1 MCTRCRVTRP
11 IDDFMRTRGT
21 KTGPWAVCN
30 RCSAQKKQSL
40 TNKGPTI
47 ENTTSYESPASDDD
61 SNQLIESDRE
71 NEELIYELGDLEEL
85 VAVHFQEE
93 EGEEH
98 SHVQFSVTIELS
110 DELVE
115 MSLHEI
121 DQNNISQNTFHRIVN
136 TLVILI
142 EAGSKYYWELN
153 KLYINTKDD
162 QSCGCASAYLF
173 CSQRIE
179 RQHKHPCD
187 QPVQR
192 ISEVRP
198 AIERF
203 PCNGKIK
210 ININIPLKRVKLTF
224 NHLYHQQPTYRETR
238 LPQVAINW
246 IKTNLNHNLRK
257 VEFHKRLSEEKLID
271 PTKHTYHQVYY
282 WALKLSAGQYIT
294 NIKNQVISTKDY
306 MQRPELIDAGYKLIL
321 HIENNFV
328 RALGFTTPF
337 MNNISKDN
345 INELI
350 IDSTFKTNQEKFELF
365 ALIINCGGF
374 GMPLAYL
381 YLDTFTAS
389 EDLLQNP
396 INNINNRVMALAVF
410 FQSMR
415 AEQILPSFI
424 LLDKDM
430 GQIAAVQEAWSW
442 TTNIQ
447 LCLWHVER
455 AIDRKIN
462 EKNHKSSQY
471 SIQRAREANEQF
483 TFIDPNWIPTGR
495 RSPLCSEAD
504 AKAVMGL
511 IKKHSILHPLIPV
524 DINVF
529 LTSDEIY
536 HKSTS
541 EIYQYCQQRNLVH
554 LWAYLWINWYS
565 KKNWKLFARSSY
577 PRAMPIARTTMIV
590 ESHWR
595 VLKHNYKYNYNR
607 PRLDHLNHIITAR
620 LVPDML
626 NTWQLYRNNRS
637 YPSWWKAFKTDW
649 RKCLEK
655 DTERLESYHVDVDKW
670 ICSCPA
676 FINSPYLV
684 CKHLI
689 QTYAVSNPD
698 TPQYKTITRRHDYPF
713 IYFGEDDPPRIH
725 SINTPWNHIQ
735 QSPSN
740 EPETIPE
747 VSGESESSES
757 SESSIR
763 ARFNTIGSRKA
774 VLATDKRIFE
784 SLNSILEQNIENDNL
799 FDEYIRLRQN
809 LIDETLACSEVL
821 NARRQQSTW
830 QPSRNRKLAFWLR

>member
-1 MCTRCRVTRP
+1 
-11 IDDFMRTRGT
+11 MRTRGT
-21 KTGPWAVCN
+21 KTGPWAMCN
-30 RCSAQKKQSL
+30 RCSAQKKQVSS
-40 TNKGPTI
+40 NKNPII
-47 ENTTSYESPASDDD
+47 ESTTSYESPASDDD
-61 SNQLIESDRE
+61 SNQLIENDGE
-71 NEELIYELGDLEEL
+71 NEELIYDLGDLEEL
-85 VAVHFQEE
+85 VALRFQGED
-93 EGEEH
+93 GEEND
-98 SHVQFSVTIELS
+98 HVQFSVMIELN

-115 MSLHEI
+115 MPLNEM
-121 DQNNISQNTFHRIVN
+121 DQNNISNDVFHRIVN
-136 TLVILI
+136 TLIILI

-153 KLYINTKDD
+153 KLYINTKAD
-162 QSCGCASAYLF
+162 QPYGCASAYLS

-179 RQHKHPCD
+179 RQHKRLSD

-192 ISEVRP
+192 ISELRP
-198 AIERF
+198 GIEQF

-210 ININIPLKRVKLTF
+210 ININIPLRQVNLTF
-224 NHLYHQQPTYRETR
+224 NHLPHQHPTYRETR
-238 LPQVAINW
+238 LPQAAIDW
-246 IKTNLNHNLRK
+246 IKMHVNHELRK

-294 NIKNQVISTKDY
+294 NVKNQVVSTKDY
-306 MQRPELIDAGYKLIL
+306 MQRPDLINAGYKLIL
-321 HIENNFV
+321 HLENDFV

-337 MNNISKDN
+337 INTISKNN

-365 ALIINCGGF
+365 ALAVNCGGF

-381 YLDTFTAS
+381 YLDTFAAS

-396 INNINNRVMALAVF
+396 INNINNRVMALTVF
-410 FQSMR
+410 FQSIR

-462 EKNHKSSQY
+462 EKSYKSSQY
-471 SIQRAREANEQF
+471 SIQRAREANDQF

-495 RSPLCSEAD
+495 QNPLCSEAD
-504 AKAVMGL
+504 AKAVKDL
-511 IKKHSILHPLIPV
+511 IKKHSSLHPLIPV

-536 HKSTS
+536 YKSTN
-541 EIYQYCQQRNLVH
+541 EIYQYCRQRNLVH
-554 LWAYLWINWYS
+554 LWAYLWMNWYS

-577 PRAMPIARTTMIV
+577 PHSMPIARMTMII

-595 VLKHNYKYNYNR
+595 TLKHNYKYQYNR
-607 PRLDHLNHIITAR
+607 PRLDHLNHIITGR

-626 NTWQLYRNNRS
+626 NKWQLYKNNRS
-637 YPSWWKAFKTDW
+637 YPSWWKAFKNDW
-649 RKCLEK
+649 KECLEK
-655 DTERLESYHVDVDKW
+655 NTERLENYHVEVDKW

-676 FINSPYLV
+676 FINNPYLV
-684 CKHLI
+684 CKHLV
-689 QTYAVSNPD
+689 QTYTASNPD
-698 TPQYKTITRRHDYPF
+698 LPQYKNTIRRHDYPF
-713 IYFGEDDPPRIH
+713 IYFGENDLPRIQ
-725 SINTPWNHIQ
+725 SINTPWNHTQ
-735 QSPSN
+735 QSSIS

-747 VSGESESSES
+747 VSGDSESSRL
-757 SESSIR
+757 SIR
-763 ARFNTIGSRKA
+763 ARFDIIESRKN
-774 VLATDKRIFE
+774 VLANDKRIFE
-784 SLNSILEQNIENDNL
+784 SLISILEQNIENDRL
-799 FDEYIRLRQN
+799 FDEYIGLRQN
-809 LIDETLACSEVL
+809 LVDETLACNEAL
-821 NARRQQSTW
+821 NARTQQSTW
-830 QPSRNRKLAFWLR
+830 QPPRNRKLAFWLR

>member
-1 MCTRCRVTRP
+1 
-11 IDDFMRTRGT
+11 MR
-21 KTGPWAVCN
+21 
-30 RCSAQKKQSL
+30 Q
-40 TNKGPTI
+40 
-47 ENTTSYESPASDDD
+47 
-61 SNQLIESDRE
+61 
-71 NEELIYELGDLEEL
+71 
-85 VAVHFQEE
+85 
-93 EGEEH
+93 
-98 SHVQFSVTIELS
+98 
-110 DELVE
+110 
-115 MSLHEI
+115 
-121 DQNNISQNTFHRIVN
+121 
-136 TLVILI
+136 
-142 EAGSKYYWELN
+142 
-153 KLYINTKDD
+153 
-162 QSCGCASAYLF
+162 
-173 CSQRIE
+173 
-179 RQHKHPCD
+179 
-187 QPVQR
+187 
-192 ISEVRP
+192 
-198 AIERF
+198 
-203 PCNGKIK
+203 
-210 ININIPLKRVKLTF
+210 VKLKF
-224 NHLYHQQPTYRETR
+224 DHLYHQQPTYTYRENR

-306 MQRPELIDAGYKLIL
+306 IQRPELINAGYKLIL
-321 HIENNFV
+321 HIENDFV

-337 MNNISKDN
+337 MNNISKNN

-389 EDLLQNP
+389 EDLLRNP
-396 INNINNRVMALAVF
+396 INNINNRVMALTVF
-410 FQSMR
+410 FQSIR

-447 LCLWHVER
+447 LCLWHIER

-471 SIQRAREANEQF
+471 SIQHAKEANEQF

-495 RSPLCSEAD
+495 RSPLCSEID
-504 AKAVMGL
+504 AKAIKDL
-511 IKKHSILHPLIPV
+511 IKKHLMLHPLIPA

-541 EIYQYCQQRNLVH
+541 EIYQYCRQRNLVH
-554 LWAYLWINWYS
+554 LWAYLWMNWYN

-607 PRLDHLNHIITAR
+607 PRLDHLNHIIIGR
-620 LVPDML
+620 LIPDML
-626 NTWQLYRNNRS
+626 NTWQLYNNNRS

-649 RKCLEK
+649 RECLEK
-655 DTERLESYHVDVDKW
+655 DAGRLESYHVDVDKW

-676 FINSPYLV
+676 FISNPYLV

-689 QTYAVSNPD
+689 QTYAASNPAI
-698 TPQYKTITRRHDYPF
+698 PQYKTTIRRHDYPF
-713 IYFGEDDPPRIH
+713 IYFGEDNPPRIH

-735 QSPSN
+735 QSSSN

-747 VSGESESSES
+747 LSGESESSGS
-757 SESSIR
+757 SVH
-763 ARFNTIGSRKA
+763 ARFDTIESRKA
-774 VLATDKRIFE
+774 VLATDKKIFE
-784 SLNSILEQNIENDNL
+784 SLNSILEQNIENDNF

-809 LIDETLACSEVL
+809 LIDETLACNEAL
-821 NARRQQSTW
+821 NARTQQSTW
-830 QPSRNRKLAFWLR
+830 RPPRSRKLAFWLR